1 MRDERDWAPV
11 LLPFSQCTFALDAT
25 STFHIMF
32 LGHRF
37 SEGIKLTDKEVIF
50 TSFPGPEVVASER

>member
-1 MRDERDWAPV
+1 
-11 LLPFSQCTFALDAT
+11 
-25 STFHIMF
+25 MF